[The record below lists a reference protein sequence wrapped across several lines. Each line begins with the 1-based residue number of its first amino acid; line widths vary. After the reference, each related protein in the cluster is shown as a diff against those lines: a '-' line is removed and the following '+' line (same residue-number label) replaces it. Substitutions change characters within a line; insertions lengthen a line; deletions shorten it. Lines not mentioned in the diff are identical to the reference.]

1 MNYNLYRKINCNL
14 FVLFVYYCYFCQSKE
29 ENSVLQMKQNISIL
43 HIIILRLKF
52 VGGGD
57 KVYC

>member
-29 ENSVLQMKQNISIL
+29 ENSVFTDETEHQ
-43 HIIILRLKF
+43 HITH
-52 VGGGD
+52 
-57 KVYC
+57 YYTTT